1 MAPRA
6 FKQAAVVA
14 DSRRMLRRLLGFGQA
29 HRSVPLRTLR
39 RFANASWRDA
49 AMHW

>member
-1 MAPRA
+1 
-6 FKQAAVVA
+6 
-14 DSRRMLRRLLGFGQA
+14 MLRRLLGFGQA